1 MSNAL
6 ELDPNVNFQ
15 VVAGILCTSSHI
27 VDPVC
32 LTNRLVES
40 ATLNGVK
47 LFLEAKVE
55 IIAKPVDLRRQPA
68 GCPSPPLRLCLPYD
82 RRR

>member
-6 ELDPNVNFQ
+6 ELDPNVNLQ

-40 ATLNGVK
+40 AT
-47 LFLEAKVE
+47 
-55 IIAKPVDLRRQPA
+55 
-68 GCPSPPLRLCLPYD
+68 
-82 RRR
+82 